1 MRALMSQTFSK
12 QKYTHIGKQ
21 AHQLDYLCFFTHQR
35 FASKHVIRSSMGHFL
50 NNSIQQLATLTH
62 LKQLMHQYMCSLFMR
77 NECEERARERER
89 EKNEE
94 KARTKDTLRKS
105 YQQLLRSLSLIIKF
119 SLDRDAYYLFPCL
132 RFLLLLF
139 QLLIS
144 ISPYIFCSNFFFVF
158 FFKTQWNEWNNNI
171 HMCSDSEVLK
181 CPFLSLAP
189 FLARFA
195 CAKVLLKFS
204 LHVKCACMRNLTTNW
219 MTCEKWDC

>member
-144 ISPYIFCSNFFFVF
+144 ISPYIFCSNFFCF
-158 FFKTQWNEWNNNI
+158 FLRR
-171 HMCSDSEVLK
+171 SEMNGITIYT
-181 CPFLSLAP
+181 CAP
-189 FLARFA
+189 I
-195 CAKVLLKFS
+195 
-204 LHVKCACMRNLTTNW
+204 VKY
-219 MTCEKWDC
+219 